1 MPGLVSLLVLRAKR
15 ARGSRGVAAAAG
27 GNGGSV
33 SAKWISTSLASLR
46 NAYLTLHIPSIVT
59 PLSHSPPCDSTHH
72 TL

>member
-1 MPGLVSLLVLRAKR
+1 VPGLASLLVLRAKR

-27 GNGGSV
+27 GIGGSV

-46 NAYLTLHIPSIVT
+46 NAYLTLPIPSIVT